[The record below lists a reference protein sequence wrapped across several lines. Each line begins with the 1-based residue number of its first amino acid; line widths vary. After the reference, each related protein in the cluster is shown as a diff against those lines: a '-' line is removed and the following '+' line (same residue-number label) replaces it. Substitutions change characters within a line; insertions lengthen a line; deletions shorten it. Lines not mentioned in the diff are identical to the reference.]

1 MLSTIEEGNEC
12 ISIIHQRKQ
21 AMASNSNTFIGR
33 TLGNCT
39 LERLIGQ
46 GGMGAVY
53 LAQQARPSRYVA
65 VKVLFPR
72 GVIDNK
78 TYNEFLTRFR
88 READLIA
95 RLEHINIVPI
105 YEYGE
110 QDGLAYLVM
119 PNLTGGSLRNVLRS
133 EERRVGKEY
142 RSREAH

>member
-1 MLSTIEEGNEC
+1 
-12 ISIIHQRKQ
+12 
-21 AMASNSNTFIGR
+21 
-33 TLGNCT
+33 
-39 LERLIGQ
+39 
-46 GGMGAVY
+46 MGAVY

-119 PNLTGGSLRNVLRS
+119 PNLTGGSLRNVLAQRGALPLARAQLS
-133 EERRVGKEY
+133 SGCERHLRCGSADSATQCCVP
-142 RSREAH
+142 RTRRCS